1 MFYLLLMKVAD
12 HIVQARREKL
22 AAYVQ
27 QHHYAPLRQ
36 VCRVFGIS
44 LATARRDLNALSST
58 EKIQRTYGGVL
69 SEYNV
74 RFTSFQ
80 ERRSTQRSAKQRIA
94 AAAYALLER
103 NGTYYFDG
111 GTTVFALAAMLER
124 RPIALRLVTN
134 NLLVAERTARVSE
147 VEVHLLGGRY
157 WQRQSLLLDPQ
168 TRASLKHWRFDGA
181 LLGAEGMTTQGL
193 WNSNEEVAQFQQTV
207 MSRAQQ
213 SIFCL
218 DATKCGQQAPCFLSP
233 WKKVDVLISDV
244 TDAELDRHRIILP
257 KTKALLV

>member
-1 MFYLLLMKVAD
+1 MKVAD

-36 VCRVFGIS
+36 VCRVFAIS
-44 LATARRDLNALSST
+44 LATARRDLNALART

-74 RFTSFQ
+74 RFTSFR
-80 ERRSTQRSAKQRIA
+80 ERRSAQRTAKQKIA
-94 AAAYALLER
+94 AAAYPLLEP

-111 GTTVFALAAMLER
+111 GTTVFALAAMLEK
-124 RPIALRLVTN
+124 RPIPLRLVTN
-134 NLLVAERTARVSE
+134 NLLVAECTARASA

-157 WQRQSLLLDPQ
+157 WQRQSLLLDQQ
-168 TRASLKHWRFDGA
+168 TRLSLKQWRFDGA
-181 LLGAEGMTTQGL
+181 LLGAEGMTAQGL

-207 MSRAQQ
+207 MSRAHQ

-244 TDAELDRHRIILP
+244 TRDELDRQRIIL
-257 KTKALLV
+257 TQTNTLFV